1 MTGPKAPPPGWYP
14 DLTGQLRWWDGASWG
29 PPAPPGPH
37 GVSQP
42 TSPRPHRVTPPAP
55 PGYPAGSPPPSPAR
69 PIRPPPPPPTTT
81 RPVNPPLR
89 PVSPAPSVSPTTDR
103 QDPFQADGPRVI
115 ATSSLALRVGSE
127 SFQHLHQQ
135 LMGLYQ
141 HRVNLRGELKS
152 AQRDYRTTWLFS
164 NSAKRAEKKS
174 TINALETATMRTCL
188 ELYFRD
194 SLRDPS
200 AWDAVAYHFGGMMNS
215 SRIWDITS
223 QDRVDQVAE
232 RSTADHSINRKPITD
247 RSRRVL
253 DFIRADADS
262 LFLQNMNGP
271 DLYIFPTFI
280 VLFKSYQQF
289 SIHDLNTVRITFSSI
304 RFTEE
309 EGVPNDSQIVGETY
323 KYTNR
328 NGTPDRR
335 FANNYR
341 IPQVR
346 YGGLHLR
353 SPSGINDSYMFSNYG
368 AFDAF
373 EDAFGAHSKANLRSP
388 HSR

>member
-1 MTGPKAPPPGWYP
+1 
-14 DLTGQLRWWDGASWG
+14 
-29 PPAPPGPH
+29 
-37 GVSQP
+37 
-42 TSPRPHRVTPPAP
+42 
-55 PGYPAGSPPPSPAR
+55 
-69 PIRPPPPPPTTT
+69 
-81 RPVNPPLR
+81 
-89 PVSPAPSVSPTTDR
+89 
-103 QDPFQADGPRVI
+103 
-115 ATSSLALRVGSE
+115 
-127 SFQHLHQQ
+127 
-135 LMGLYQ
+135 MGLYQ
-141 HRVNLRGELKS
+141 HRVHLRGELKK

-164 NSAKRAEKKS
+164 NSTKRAEKKNA
-174 TINALETATMRTCL
+174 IDALEAATMRTYL

-200 AWDAVAYHFGGMMNS
+200 AWDAVAYHFGGIINS

-223 QDRVDQVAE
+223 EDRVNQVAE
-232 RSTADHSINRKPITD
+232 RSIADHSIDRKPITD
-247 RSRRVL
+247 RSPRVL
-253 DFIRADADS
+253 DFIRADVDC

-271 DLYIFPTFI
+271 DLYLFPTFI

-289 SIHDLNTVRITFSSI
+289 SIHDLNTVETIFSSI

-368 AFDAF
+368 AFEAF
-373 EDAFGAHSKANLRSP
+373 EDAFRAHSKANLRSP
-388 HSR
+388 RSR